1 MFNIQK
7 KYTSFGCYRFLD
19 DEART
24 IYVGKSKNVHRRLF
38 SQHFKK
44 NGGHGHLPIECYNS
58 TCKIEIV
65 KCKDHAQTVALEQY
79 LIDKYLPKYNDSDK
93 RKDLFNPTKFDNM
106 EYYENLEKW
115 RLYYAFREYNFNKI
129 KTTNTQNTIAI
140 AITILFFFSVI
151 FYMIKGGI

>member
-7 KYTSFGCYRFLD
+7 KYIGPGCYRFLS
-19 DEART
+19 DEAQT
-24 IYVGKSKNVHRRLF
+24 TYVGSSKNIHRRLF

-44 NGGHGHLPIECYNS
+44 GHLPSECYSS
-58 TCKIEIV
+58 TAKVEII
-65 KCKDHAQTVALEQY
+65 KTKDYASALALEQY
-79 LIDKYLPKYNDSDK
+79 LIDKYLPKYNKRDK
-93 RKDLFNPTKFDNM
+93 RKNLFSATKFDNL

-115 RLYYAFREYNFNKI
+115 TLYYAFREYDFNKI

-151 FYMIKGGI
+151 AYMIKGGL